1 MNAHTIEQYTNLAN
15 FLGQALGPHFEAILY
30 DLHNVIATYNSS
42 ISGRH
47 IGDPLTNTLKQ
58 IIRDKKYVKEN
69 FIANFRGLTSN
80 GKVLRCSCLFLKDK
94 HGELEGFFCLNF
106 DDNRFKELA
115 EEIFRLCHPDSCVER
130 NIAIEIR
137 GSDDTGTFY
146 DTISGATNEVLQ
158 RVIGDENIPSSRLT
172 KTEKLEIIRQ
182 LYQRGVFHMK
192 DSINTV
198 GQQLDCSQATMY
210 RYIAQVKKEDKQLDP
225 LNSLNFGGS
234 NDRF

>member
-1 MNAHTIEQYTNLAN
+1 MNAHTIERYSVMAD

-30 DLHNVIATYNSS
+30 DLNGIVATYNSS

-58 IIRDKKYVKEN
+58 IMRDKKYISEN
-69 FIANFRGLTSN
+69 YLANFRGLTAN
-80 GKVLRCSCLFLKDK
+80 GRVLRCSCLFIKDK
-94 HGELEGFFCLNF
+94 NGLLEGFFCLNF

-115 EEIFRLCHPDSCVER
+115 ENIFRLCHPDSYVNR

-137 GSDDTGTFY
+137 GSEENGTFY
-146 DTISGATNEVLQ
+146 DTISDATNEVLQ
-158 RVIGDENIPSSRLT
+158 RVVGDDNIPSNRLN
-172 KTEKLEIIRQ
+172 KKEKIEIIRQ

-210 RYIAQVKKEDKQLDP
+210 RYISQIKKEEKQLDP
-225 LNSLNFGGS
+225 ISSL
-234 NDRF
+234 DL